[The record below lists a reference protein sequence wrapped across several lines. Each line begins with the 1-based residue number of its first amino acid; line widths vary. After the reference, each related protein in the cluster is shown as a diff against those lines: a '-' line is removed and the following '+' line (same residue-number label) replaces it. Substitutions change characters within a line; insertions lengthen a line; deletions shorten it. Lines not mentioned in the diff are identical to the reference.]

1 MKETGEEGT
10 TLFEEVQQFTRPSV
24 SRFFKAL
31 TGIVFLAL
39 LVSLIIQKGRFTD
52 YNKLLIVLLPILLV
66 LNIIFASRLVTQI
79 RTDGLYVRF
88 PPWQSR
94 FSVYDWI
101 DIVEIQVRKYQPM
114 REFMGWGIRYG
125 IRKMGYIVAASACIE
140 IVLKNGYTI
149 IVTTQRGEE
158 VNEVLKRIEI

>member
-1 MKETGEEGT
+1 MKKTGEEGT
-10 TLFEEVQQFTRPSV
+10 ILCEEVQQFTRTAV
-24 SRFFKAL
+24 ANFFKGL
-31 TGIVFLAL
+31 TGIIFLAL

-66 LNIIFASRLVTQI
+66 FNIIFASRLITQI

-94 FSVYDWI
+94 FSIYKWI
-101 DIVEIQVRKYQPM
+101 DIAEIQVREYKPM
-114 REFMGWGIRYG
+114 RDFMGWGIRYG
-125 IRKMGYIVAASACIE
+125 VRKMGYIVAASACIE
-140 IVLKNGYTI
+140 IVLKNGYTVI
-149 IVTTQRGEE
+149 ITTQRGEE